1 MQLVTK
7 QEKLVLKFLLAAL
20 TLGVLAT
27 VYKKNTLLEPGS
39 IPKEVKQQRYLNR
52 TQILDY

>member
-27 VYKKNTLLEPGS
+27 VYKKYIVGTWTHTKRGGAGS
-39 IPKEVKQQRYLNR
+39 GI
-52 TQILDY
+52 

>member
-27 VYKKNTLLEPGS
+27 VYKNTLLEPGF
-39 IPKEVKQQRYLNR
+39 IPKEVEQAAVFKADTNS
-52 TQILDY
+52 